1 MRAGRFGTVPQD
13 TQRVARLH
21 AVRHRRQVARRP
33 PTVLPITTELRFAV
47 QIKEAESIF
56 QEVDE
61 DEYAKLVAKR
71 RQDEF
76 VEDDGD
82 DLGYKDDG
90 EEAWNRYAC
99 MAHVSVHGHV
109 HAAHLRR
116 GNVPRLS
123 FVGIGR
129 QLIIV
134 RRRCREDDSEDEM
147 EESSTMARKLGMTTT
162 TGKEEK
168 KRTDHS
174 LSMMLQRQAQVAKA
188 KASGSLAT
196 SGTGVKRKPEKA
208 VEVSMDDL
216 LADFG
221 SVSQVSRHATREV
234 HTHSVTNRC
243 PGGSAE
249 EKAVDD
255 QDGAQAC
262 RWATN
267 SRRRR

>member
-1 MRAGRFGTVPQD
+1 
-13 TQRVARLH
+13 
-21 AVRHRRQVARRP
+21 
-33 PTVLPITTELRFAV
+33 
-47 QIKEAESIF
+47 
-56 QEVDE
+56 
-61 DEYAKLVAKR
+61 
-71 RQDEF
+71 
-76 VEDDGD
+76 
-82 DLGYKDDG
+82 
-90 EEAWNRYAC
+90 
-99 MAHVSVHGHV
+99 MAHVSVYVHV

-116 GNVPRLS
+116 GNVPWLS